1 VAIHLGEV
9 HDSQMLCNMQT
20 LLEFDD
26 LSTINAFFSEAFPVN
41 KTKLRAE
48 QIIFLIA
55 KKEPSKYN
63 ETA

>member
-1 VAIHLGEV
+1 
-9 HDSQMLCNMQT
+9 MQT

-48 QIIFLIA
+48 QIVFLIA